1 MPPSTSARMV
11 PIQPKYP
18 EIIEFPDTLGVEDHL
33 PMAERLPSNEK
44 ETSYVTFEGRTI
56 VDVNELVRSPK
67 VQEALEK
74 ISSVHAKL
82 KRKKGVI
89 ILRRPAESQ

>member
-1 MPPSTSARMV
+1 
-11 PIQPKYP
+11 
-18 EIIEFPDTLGVEDHL
+18 
-33 PMAERLPSNEK
+33 MAERLPSNEK
-44 ETSYVTFEGRTI
+44 ATSYVTFEGRTI